1 MLKLGLK
8 LFDVYSL
15 LLVISK
21 LFFFS
26 FLGKAINGS
35 TFINIRLRLGRNCY
49 ERIEDRVRNVA
60 TRVLGR
66 TATSV
71 DGKEIYMRTFP
82 SVPTKTGR
90 LNYVLK

>member
-8 LFDVYSL
+8 WFDVYSL
-15 LLVISK
+15 LFVISK
-21 LFFFS
+21 LFFS

-35 TFINIRLRLGRNCY
+35 TFINIRLRLGRKCY

-66 TATSV
+66 TETSM